1 MKRLLAVI
9 LALASF
15 NIMACPQ
22 FNFDNLKCTFEVGGD
37 SFEYA
42 IDRLS
47 NTAAGNGYL
56 LSATFEGSTVEDTIP
71 STVTDESGLTTI
83 TSCEGHKIVIQ
94 EEFNGESARQEM
106 SLAGNGLVSTGSQL
120 IEVEVCDENDQCT
133 ITFEKEDFTN
143 TCRI

>member
-1 MKRLLAVI
+1 MKRLIAAS
-9 LALASF
+9 LALVSLNAL
-15 NIMACPQ
+15 ACPQ

-37 SFEYA
+37 SFDYA

-56 LSATFEGSTVEDTIP
+56 LSATFEGATVEDTIP

-83 TSCEGHKIVIQ
+83 TSCEGNNIIIQ
-94 EEFNGESARQEM
+94 EQFNGESARQVM
-106 SLAGNGLVSTGSQL
+106 SLVGNGLVSTGSQL

-133 ITFEKEDFTN
+133 ISFEKEDFTN